1 MKMTMKMTMK
11 MNFSIPQKKTYIPP
25 PIQMQPLVSTTVNVN
40 AMGNIFKPIYPT
52 GPCTSCGK

>member
-1 MKMTMKMTMK
+1 

-40 AMGNIFKPIYPT
+40 VNAMGNIFKPIYPT